1 MTTPAPTFG
10 RMTQPA
16 GTPPDPNE
24 MDALLERACD
34 LLQTGEFDRGDRDL
48 IGQMIE
54 GLGDTRG
61 MMRLQFAETLGKGV
75 GEAAVPQLMEALA
88 SHENPVVRRASAKT
102 LTLIRDPRAIPT
114 LVNAFLNDEDTVV
127 KGSSIGAL
135 ADTGKP
141 SVPVLLEILSDTNQ
155 PESIKGHAAW
165 ALGVIG
171 SDAADELFKA
181 AGSEMDDVRQAAVG
195 AIAGIAREKKDE
207 RAIATLVAA
216 LDDGNTEVRL
226 EAASALGEV
235 QSAAARPKLLEH
247 LADSDS
253 DVRKGMALALMKVGD
268 RDTVPILK
276 EVLEKEVD
284 PNIKRIMALAVSQ
297 LQNRL
302 GITDLEED

>member
-10 RMTQPA
+10 RITQPA
-16 GTPPDPNE
+16 GTPPDPKE
-24 MDALLERACD
+24 MDALLQRVCD
-34 LLQTGEFDRGDRDL
+34 LLQEGRFDTGDRDL
-48 IGQMIE
+48 IGQMVE

-61 MMRLQFAETLGKGV
+61 MVRLQFAETLGKGI
-75 GEAAVPQLMEALA
+75 GKPAVPQLIDALA
-88 SHENPVVRRASAKT
+88 NHENPVVRRASAKT
-102 LTLIRDPRAIPT
+102 LTLIRDPRAVPT
-114 LVNAFLNDEDTVV
+114 LVNAFLHDEDTVV

-141 SVPVLLEILSDTNQ
+141 SVPVLLEVLSDPSQ

-181 AGSEMDDVRQAAVG
+181 AVSDMDDVRQAAVG
-195 AIAGIAREKKDE
+195 AIAGIAREKQDQ
-207 RAIATLVAA
+207 RAIATLIAA
-216 LDDGNTEVRL
+216 LDDNNTEVRL

-235 QSAAARPKLLEH
+235 QSTAARPKLIEH

-268 RDTVPILK
+268 RDTVSVLK
-276 EVLEKEVD
+276 GVLAKEAD
-284 PNIKRIMALAVSQ
+284 PDIKRVMKLAVSQ

-302 GITDLEED
+302 GITDTGD